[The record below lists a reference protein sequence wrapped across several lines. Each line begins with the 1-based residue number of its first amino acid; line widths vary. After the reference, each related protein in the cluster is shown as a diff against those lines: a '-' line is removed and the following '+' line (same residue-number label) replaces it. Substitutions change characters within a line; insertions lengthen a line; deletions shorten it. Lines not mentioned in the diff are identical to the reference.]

1 MAQPDLVRNSAKTGV
16 KDFFLAQA
24 TTMISCWLELSG
36 RKDLTAGSA
45 VQNELCGIAVFPWTE
60 PGQPR

>member
-1 MAQPDLVRNSAKTGV
+1 
-16 KDFFLAQA
+16 
-24 TTMISCWLELSG
+24 MISCWLELSG